1 MKNKKVIYG
10 FLMALV
16 FMLTLGLTYA
26 YFDSGIRG
34 NEEAKDITVTTSN
47 LSLYYNSGPELKVDN
62 IEPGKIL
69 IKEFTVTN
77 TGDFDTEFDINMT
90 DMINTIKKSEIVY
103 TLSCE
108 AFENYGLETQIS
120 KGTCDGQGSTSFNYS
135 ETSTSQKIKGNNQI
149 KTGITNKYILNI
161 TFIETGSVQ
170 NYNQGKKFI
179 GKIQINEYNFNDSN
193 VPVVQSAKIS
203 NLKLEALVND
213 KNGLSAYS
221 ITSADAKEPGT
232 WKNASGS
239 TYTISETVDDYDKI
253 IWIKNIDGNVIY
265 KDLTPVSDL
274 TIDPAGGT
282 YNGSTGSITTSER
295 YKTEI
300 ELSDPTREG
309 YTFSGW
315 NVTGERS
322 TLKDSSTAMLINKV
336 RMMSTRLAEGNSGN
350 KTLVMGI
357 EETKVTATWTGKDYT
372 LTINPNGGSYSG
384 NTNTQTKNVKY
395 STSETIE
402 DPTREGYTFTG
413 WTVSSDKASL
423 NGKTFNIGTEDCT
436 LTANWVINS
445 YPWIAYHN
453 KMNVN
458 GSGYTLVSADTKEGE
473 ANFGSKVT
481 PSVNTYTGFTSPAS
495 KTITIVVDTKPSTK
509 NVVNYNYDRNK
520 YTLTINPNG
529 GTYNESTSSTT
540 TSEYF
545 EAVKT
550 IVSPTKTGY
559 TFTKWTKTGNSTLTD
574 TTLLMGS
581 ENTTLTANYEANKYT
596 VTFNANSGKVT
607 TSNKSVTYADKYGTL
622 PVPTRDGYK
631 FLGWFTSATS
641 GTQIKEDTTVAITAN
656 QTLYAHWKQLTKLSQ
671 YLINNYKTL
680 GLTSI
685 SQTATGNQT
694 YATTEYRY
702 QGKTPNNYITFNN
715 EKGVWRIIG
724 VFEVETPNSSGTYT
738 KEKKVKIV
746 RESIGSL
753 VWNSTNTTNYNDWA
767 TSTLMTL
774 LNSGDYYKRSG
785 SYSSNGLTTDA
796 KNKITSTKWYLGNT
810 SYAPLEGILY
820 LTSTIYSNERT
831 NTSNGSD
838 SLWDGKIGL
847 VYPSDYMY
855 ASSSCYNDST
865 KYAYNEDDSSPYSSD
880 YRNANCTST
889 NWLLNSNLSYWS
901 ITTVYSTFYP
911 GSWNKNNS
919 VYIQNSGNL
928 NYASVS
934 STSNGVRPTL
944 YLDANAIYKSG
955 SGTTSNP
962 FVIE

>member
-10 FLMALV
+10 FLIALV

-26 YFDSGIRG
+26 YFDLGIRG

-90 DMINTIKKSEIVY
+90 DMINTIEKSEIVY

-108 AFENYGLETQIS
+108 AFENYGLKTQIS
-120 KGTCDGQGSTSFNYS
+120 KGTCDGQGTTPFIYS
-135 ETSTSQKIKGNNQI
+135 EVPTSQKLKGNNPI
-149 KTGITNKYILNI
+149 KTGITNKYTLTI
-161 TFIETGSVQ
+161 TFVETGSVQ

-193 VPVVQSAKIS
+193 VPLVQSAKIS

-395 STSETIE
+395 STSETIV

-453 KMNVN
+453 KMNVS
-458 GSGYTLVSADTKEGE
+458 GSGYTLVSADTKEGK
-473 ANFGSKVT
+473 ADFGTKVT

-529 GTYNESTSSTT
+529 GTYNNTTSNTT

-559 TFTKWTKTGNSTLTD
+559 TFKRWTKTGNSTLVD
-574 TTLLMGS
+574 TTLTMGS

-622 PVPTRDGYK
+622 PVPTRDGYE

-685 SQTATGNQT
+685 SQKATGNQT

-753 VWNSTNTTNYNDWA
+753 VWNSTNTTNYNDWS

-796 KNKITSTKWYLGNT
+796 KNKITSTKWYMGNITYAILSGFSTT
-810 SYAPLEGILY
+810 SYV
-820 LTSTIYSNERT
+820 YSNERADAM
-831 NTSNGSD
+831 NGND
-838 SLWDGKIGL
+838 TLWSGKIGL
-847 VYPSDYMY
+847 IYPSDYMY

-865 KYAYNEDDSSPYSSD
+865 KSGYDQNGSSPYTTD
-880 YRNANCTST
+880 YRNTSCTST
-889 NWLLNSNLSYWS
+889 NWLFSSSLSYWS
-901 ITTVYSTFYP
+901 ITSPFSESFP
-911 GSWNKNNS
+911 GSWTRVNS
-919 VYIQNSGNL
+919 VFIQNSGSL
-928 NYASVS
+928 DYAKVS

-962 FVIE
+962 FIIE